1 MNPVK
6 SLFARN
12 RSWASQH
19 IAGDPSFFHRH
30 INGQAPHTLWLGCAD
45 SRVAPEL
52 LTGSRIGELFVHRN
66 IANMV
71 SEDDESLM
79 SVLLYAIEHLKVSN
93 VILCGHYGCG
103 GVQAAMK
110 LNMDAEPRL
119 CNPLARRV
127 NALRQGLEPDISG
140 LSGVHYHGGV
150 ANRLVE
156 AHIRVQ
162 FARLCALPV
171 VSSAWAQQ
179 QPLTLWGCVFDIGSG
194 HLKELQRTDGNVA
207 V

>member
-19 IAGDPSFFHRH
+19 IAADPGFFHRH
-30 INGQAPHTLWLGCAD
+30 INGQAPHTLWLGCSD

-71 SEDDESLM
+71 SEDDDSLM
-79 SVLLYAIEHLKVSN
+79 SVLLYALEHLKISN
-93 VILCGHYGCG
+93 IILCGHYDCG
-103 GVQAAMK
+103 GVQAA
-110 LNMDAEPRL
+110 LNMEAEPRL

-127 NALRQGLEPDISG
+127 SALRQGLEPDISG
-140 LSGVHYHGGV
+140 LHGGLHHGDV
-150 ANRLVE
+150 ADRLVE

-162 FARLCALPV
+162 FGRL
-171 VSSAWAQQ
+171 
-179 QPLTLWGCVFDIGSG
+179 
-194 HLKELQRTDGNVA
+194 
-207 V
+207 